1 MMKQLRIAIL
11 VFFLAAASVFTYT
24 FVKRRLTVDYN
35 APVITAD
42 EDVLYVSVD
51 STDEDLLRGM
61 SARDNI
67 DGDVTGTL
75 VVTSR
80 SKFVSKG
87 RLHVNYAA
95 FDSNKNVG
103 VASREVVYTDYVSPR
118 FHLYEPLRYASGTS
132 GVDYLENVTAED
144 CLDGNLTQQIKISLG
159 NTTTISGESTGQPVT
174 FQVTNSGGDTA
185 VIELTISKEEYLLFS
200 QAAPALKDYIA
211 YMPAGGALNFRSYIV
226 GIWSAGAVKS
236 FDDTR
241 YTSANISVDES
252 GLDRSTPGV
261 YKVVYTLNGL
271 EGEELGTA
279 ELFVVVEE

>member
-103 VASREVVYTDYVSPR
+103 VASREVVYTDYISPR

-159 NTTTISGESTGQPVT
+159 NTTTLSGEATGQPVT

-226 GIWSAGAVKS
+226 GIWSAGLVKS

-261 YKVVYTLNGL
+261 YKVIYTLNGL